1 MPLPKAER
9 ERLTER
15 QREVLDFIQAKIQ
28 RDGYPPTIRE
38 IGDQLGIRSTNG
50 VNDHLKALA
59 KKGYLLRTEA
69 KSRACVPTD
78 SPVPDEKRLQRR
90 YLGNSPRPPGR
101 NANLAEAGATRDLEH
116 STAGAA
122 ARLSL
127 QNAASAEASGMTFP
141 GPSSRGANVRSLPT
155 ALSRGGQTHRQDVRD
170 VQDGFDGLG
179 RIKGEV
185 ELVDFPHNDDDELEV
200 PVLGRI
206 AAGQPILALEREED
220 TVRIDRMF
228 LGKRNDRDVFALRV
242 VGESMIEDGIN
253 DGDFIFVRKQREA
266 ARGAIVV
273 ALIDD
278 EATVKRFYP
287 EGDKI
292 RFQPSNSTMK
302 PIYVAAKDFKQTH
315 ILGVVVG
322 IYRRMD

>member
-78 SPVPDEKRLQRR
+78 TAVPDEKRLQRR
-90 YLGNSPRPPGR
+90 HLGNTPRPPGR
-101 NANLAEAGATRDLEH
+101 TTTLSEAGALRELEP
-116 STAGAA
+116 SSSRAGAG
-122 ARLSL
+122 LSL
-127 QNAASAEASGMTFP
+127 RDTSRDDATDRGLRALPSVASHG
-141 GPSSRGANVRSLPT
+141 GA
-155 ALSRGGQTHRQDVRD
+155 
-170 VQDGFDGLG
+170 GLG

-185 ELVDFPHNDDDELEV
+185 ELVDFPHNDDDEIDV

-273 ALIDD
+273 ALIED

>member
-1 MPLPKAER
+1 MPKSER

-59 KKGYLLRTEA
+59 KKGYLQRTEA
-69 KSRACVPTD
+69 KSRACVPTNA
-78 SPVPDEKRLQRR
+78 PVADDKRLARR
-90 YLGNSPRPPGR
+90 YLGEDKGRGDKVKRPT
-101 NANLAEAGATRDLEH
+101 LAGVD
-116 STAGAA
+116 
-122 ARLSL
+122 
-127 QNAASAEASGMTFP
+127 
-141 GPSSRGANVRSLPT
+141 PT
-155 ALSRGGQTHRQDVRD
+155 ALIEAAGASAPIRGLAAVEPPRAV
-170 VQDGFDGLG
+170 G
-179 RIKGEV
+179 RIKGDV
-185 ELVDFPHNDDDELEV
+185 EIVDYPHNDDDEVDV

-206 AAGQPILALEREED
+206 AAGQPILALEREDD

-266 ARGAIVV
+266 PRGAIVV
-273 ALIDD
+273 ALIED

-292 RFQPSNSTMK
+292 RFQPSNSAMK
-302 PIYVAAKDFKQTH
+302 PIYVSAKDFKQTH

>member
-1 MPLPKAER
+1 MPKSER
-9 ERLTER
+9 ERLTDR

-59 KKGYLLRTEA
+59 KKGYLQRTEA
-69 KSRACVPTD
+69 KSRACVPTQ
-78 SPVPDEKRLQRR
+78 SPVLDEKRLARR
-90 YLGNSPRPPGR
+90 YLGDDKGRADKSRRPS
-101 NANLAEAGATRDLEH
+101 LAGVD
-116 STAGAA
+116 
-122 ARLSL
+122 
-127 QNAASAEASGMTFP
+127 ASALIEAAH
-141 GPSSRGANVRSLPT
+141 GPTPLRSL
-155 ALSRGGQTHRQDVRD
+155 
-170 VQDGFDGLG
+170 DGAPARPAATLAAVEPPKGLG
-179 RIKGEV
+179 RIRGEV
-185 ELVDFPHNDDDELEV
+185 ELVDFPHNDDDEIDV

-206 AAGQPILALEREED
+206 AAGQPILALEREDD

-228 LGKRNDRDVFALRV
+228 LGKRSERDVFALRV

-266 ARGAIVV
+266 PRGAIVV
-273 ALIDD
+273 ALIED

-302 PIYVAAKDFKQTH
+302 PIYVSAKDFKQTH

>member
-90 YLGNSPRPPGR
+90 YLGNAPRPPGR
-101 NANLAEAGATRDLEH
+101 SAGPDEHTSHRLEASLAAVSPLSRGAASSASQTGAT
-116 STAGAA
+116 
-122 ARLSL
+122 
-127 QNAASAEASGMTFP
+127 
-141 GPSSRGANVRSLPT
+141 ANVRSLPVGR
-155 ALSRGGQTHRQDVRD
+155 ARGPEHDD
-170 VQDGFDGLG
+170 AFDGLG
-179 RIKGEV
+179 RLKGEV
-185 ELVDFPHNDDDELEV
+185 ELIDFPHNDDDELEV

-287 EGDKI
+287 EGDRI

>member
-78 SPVPDEKRLQRR
+78 TAVPDEKRLQRR
-90 YLGNSPRPPGR
+90 YLGSAPRPQGR
-101 NANLAEAGATRDLEH
+101 NASLSEAGALRELDHTGARPAPRDTSRGEDSGPGLM
-116 STAGAA
+116 S
-122 ARLSL
+122 
-127 QNAASAEASGMTFP
+127 SA
-141 GPSSRGANVRSLPT
+141 SRGASSLRSLPT
-155 ALSRGGQTHRQDVRD
+155 ATSRGGQPHRPDEHDERD
-170 VQDGFDGLG
+170 AFEGLG
-179 RIKGEV
+179 RKKGEV

>member
-1 MPLPKAER
+1 MPFPKAER

-78 SPVPDEKRLQRR
+78 SPVPDEKKLQRR
-90 YLGNSPRPPGR
+90 YLGAPSRPP
-101 NANLAEAGATRDLEH
+101 A
-116 STAGAA
+116 
-122 ARLSL
+122 
-127 QNAASAEASGMTFP
+127 
-141 GPSSRGANVRSLPT
+141 RGAGLTAVPPAGLPALPVARPSAGRSE
-155 ALSRGGQTHRQDVRD
+155 RD
-170 VQDGFDGLG
+170 DAFDGLG

-185 ELVDFPHNDDDELEV
+185 ELVDFAHNDDDELEV

>member
-1 MPLPKAER
+1 MPMPKTER

-59 KKGYLLRTEA
+59 KKGYLQRTEA

-78 SPVPDEKRLQRR
+78 APVVDEKRLARR
-90 YLGNSPRPPGR
+90 YLGDEKGRDPAVKRPM
-101 NANLAEAGATRDLEH
+101 LAGVDPSALIEAAK
-116 STAGAA
+116 
-122 ARLSL
+122 
-127 QNAASAEASGMTFP
+127 
-141 GPSSRGANVRSLPT
+141 GPMAVPPPS
-155 ALSRGGQTHRQDVRD
+155 QTHGRLKGDVA
-170 VQDGFDGLG
+170 
-179 RIKGEV
+179 
-185 ELVDFPHNDDDELEV
+185 LVDFPHNDDDEVEV

-206 AAGQPILALEREED
+206 AAGHPILALEREDD

-228 LGKRNDRDVFALRV
+228 LGKRSDRDVFALRV

-266 ARGAIVV
+266 PRGAIVV
-273 ALIDD
+273 ALIED

-302 PIYVAAKDFKQTH
+302 PIYVSAKDFKQTH

>member
-1 MPLPKAER
+1 MTTPTGER
-9 ERLTER
+9 EQLTER
-15 QREVLDFIQAKIQ
+15 QREVLDFIQNKIS

-59 KKGYLLRTEA
+59 RKGYLQRTEA
-69 KSRACVPTD
+69 KSRACVPTS
-78 SPVPDEKRLQRR
+78 SPSNSAEDKRLARR
-90 YLGNSPRPPGR
+90 QLGAARHDTGKRPSLTGADPTRLLEVAGRPP
-101 NANLAEAGATRDLEH
+101 
-116 STAGAA
+116 
-122 ARLSL
+122 
-127 QNAASAEASGMTFP
+127 AASPMVAG
-141 GPSSRGANVRSLPT
+141 GRSAVPAMHGKL
-155 ALSRGGQTHRQDVRD
+155 R
-170 VQDGFDGLG
+170 
-179 RIKGEV
+179 GEV
-185 ELVDFPHNDDDELEV
+185 ELVDLPHNDDDEVDV

-228 LGKRNDRDVFALRV
+228 LGKRNDKDVFALRV

-273 ALIDD
+273 ALIED
-278 EATVKRFYP
+278 EATVKRYYP

-292 RFQPSNSTMK
+292 RFQPSNSAMK
-302 PIYVAAKDFKQTH
+302 PIYVSARDFKQTD